1 MAYLLD
7 TDVVI
12 DVLRGRAS
20 PTLRRKMT
28 EEAGR
33 LAITTV
39 TLSELVYGAAQSTDP
54 ARNRRAIREFTPFVV
69 VLDLD
74 ADAAEHAG
82 EIRASLATTGTPI
95 DGYDLLI
102 AGVARLEASPHRPGS
117 RAVRRRALGRCPR
130 CWGNA
135 QGGGWS
141 GPVGSRQSRRGSS
154 RLRAPPAELV
164 APRGPGW

>member
-1 MAYLLD
+1 MTVAYLLD

-20 PTLRRKMT
+20 PTLRRRMT

-39 TLSELVYGAAQSTDP
+39 TLSELVYGAERSADP

-74 ADAAEHAG
+74 ADSAEHAG

-95 DGYDLLI
+95 GGYDLLI
-102 AGVARLEASPHRPGS
+102 AGVARS
-117 RAVRRRALGRCPR
+117 RGLAVVTRNQREFRRVDGLMV
-130 CWGNA
+130 
-135 QGGGWS
+135 QDWS
-141 GPVGSRQSRRGSS
+141 
-154 RLRAPPAELV
+154 APETA
-164 APRGPGW
+164 